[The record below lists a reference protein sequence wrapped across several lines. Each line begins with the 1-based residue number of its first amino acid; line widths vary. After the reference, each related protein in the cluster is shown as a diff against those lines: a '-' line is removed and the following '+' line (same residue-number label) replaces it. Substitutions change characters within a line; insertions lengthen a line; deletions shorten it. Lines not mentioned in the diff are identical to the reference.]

1 MVSSGRHSIKRVT
14 PSSKLTAML
23 WPIVLLDSAASG
35 SEVVDVDHMVD
46 VVVLQDHLL
55 ALDQR
60 LRSRGVER
68 VEGGAE
74 IGVHRLIAV
83 AEGHPV
89 EAQLA
94 DTAALREDLDIADVV
109 RCPGLRHA
117 GRTRPLGPDAEDSVF
132 QAALVPV
139 PDQ

>member
-14 PSSKLTAML
+14 PSSKLSAML
-23 WPIVLLDSAASG
+23 WPIVFLVSAAPG

-46 VVVLQDHLL
+46 VVVLQDDLL
-55 ALDQR
+55 PLDQR

-74 IGVHRLIAV
+74 IGVHRLVAV

-89 EAQLA
+89 AAQLA
-94 DTAALREDLDIADVV
+94 DAAALSQDFDIADVV

-117 GRTRPLGPDAEDSVF
+117 GRTGPF
-132 QAALVPV
+132 
-139 PDQ
+139 